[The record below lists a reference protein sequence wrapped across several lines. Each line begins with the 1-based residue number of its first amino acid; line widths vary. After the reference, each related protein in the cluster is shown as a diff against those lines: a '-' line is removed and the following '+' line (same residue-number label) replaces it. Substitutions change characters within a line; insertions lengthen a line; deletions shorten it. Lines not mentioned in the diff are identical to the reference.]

1 MLQYLELLLRHWSV
15 EVERM
20 ASHIN
25 VRENRQSGALPLAI
39 RHATEEMA
47 PYPRGRPAQRDHVLC
62 RAFLHLDLTP
72 R

>member
-1 MLQYLELLLRHWSV
+1 MRTDIKIPKLQYLELLLRHWSV

-39 RHATEEMA
+39 RHATE
-47 PYPRGRPAQRDHVLC
+47 
-62 RAFLHLDLTP
+62 
-72 R
+72 